1 MRLLLFLLLILSTA
15 FKKQVNE
22 EYTFIKVDEYAG
34 LQKGRFILYDAVE
47 VTHTPASSSTVN
59 SDTSR
64 YELKVVIEDTISDNL
79 GRISW
84 KYVRYVRDNA
94 LQNWVLSDVWMT
106 LVDGNNAELVEENQR
121 IIKMKSPIKS
131 STIWNAN
138 VFNNFVESTYSYDRI
153 NLSFDVNTLSFD
165 STVTVKQS
173 EERNLVS
180 FEKKLEVYAKG
191 IGMVYKYYKDLS
203 IANFDTLN
211 IKEGKELYLY
221 PKLVGF
227 Q

>member
-1 MRLLLFLLLILSTA
+1 M
-15 FKKQVNE
+15 
-22 EYTFIKVDEYAG
+22 
-34 LQKGRFILYDAVE
+34 
-47 VTHTPASSSTVN
+47 
-59 SDTSR
+59 
-64 YELKVVIEDTISDNL
+64 KVVIEDTISDNL

-94 LQNWVLSDVWMT
+94 LQNWVLSYVWMT

>member
-1 MRLLLFLLLILSTA
+1 M
-15 FKKQVNE
+15 
-22 EYTFIKVDEYAG
+22 
-34 LQKGRFILYDAVE
+34 
-47 VTHTPASSSTVN
+47 
-59 SDTSR
+59 
-64 YELKVVIEDTISDNL
+64 KVVIEDTISDNL

-106 LVDGNNAELVEENQR
+106 LLDGNNAELVEENQR

>member
-1 MRLLLFLLLILSTA
+1 MS
-15 FKKQVNE
+15 
-22 EYTFIKVDEYAG
+22 
-34 LQKGRFILYDAVE
+34 
-47 VTHTPASSSTVN
+47 VTMHS
-59 SDTSR
+59 
-64 YELKVVIEDTISDNL
+64 K
-79 GRISW
+79 
-84 KYVRYVRDNA
+84 
-94 LQNWVLSDVWMT
+94 
-106 LVDGNNAELVEENQR
+106 

-165 STVTVKQS
+165 STVTVTQS